1 MRLLDRSSFAFSS
14 LIITTLISIP
24 RAMAADTTLPALTD
38 TAGANKPASLT
49 SSTAQSTKAA
59 ATTTANEQSTKT
71 TSEAAASKLPSL
83 TTSSGLG
90 GLITGLP
97 KLAGDDYPPP
107 SVPPTANAPFMQKS
121 NLPEGTVFICVGA
134 AIAFIA
140 LVILAWRGLVA
151 WSLHRSVRKA
161 AIAHSTNYGYSNDKK
176 RRHSHGKPLASP
188 FYTHGPGSTLSL
200 DQLGTSG
207 KPLSSS
213 KPHSAHGSLFFSPTA
228 GAGIHTPS
236 NNRGSGYLPAGYYA
250 AGNSTAGGGDRGSGM
265 QQIGLSNL
273 TPGGTTTTAQP
284 NRYSRARS
292 VGPTPPDSPRLP
304 PSRGNG
310 DLRPS
315 TANLSTTA
323 LAGAAASNSS
333 LNLNLN
339 TAPQSRAPS
348 AFLEDLFE
356 NGIGSAMD
364 TAGAVVAPPP
374 PQQQQEKVPE
384 EKEKG
389 ERRTRRK
396 SKGHTDSSRRK
407 SRSGHGHGHGHHG
420 SGGGGSGH
428 DRRSRGY

>member
-1 MRLLDRSSFAFSS
+1 
-14 LIITTLISIP
+14 
-24 RAMAADTTLPALTD
+24 MAADSSGLPALTD
-38 TAGANKPASLT
+38 TAGANQPASLT
-49 SSTAQSTKAA
+49 SSAAQSTKAA
-59 ATTTANEQSTKT
+59 AKTTATEQATKT
-71 TSEAAASKLPSL
+71 TSGAASSNLPSL

-207 KPLSSS
+207 KPPTSSS

-228 GAGIHTPS
+228 GAGMHTS
-236 NNRGSGYLPAGYYA
+236 NSNRGSGYLPAGYYA
-250 AGNSTAGGGDRGSGM
+250 AGNSTAGGGGGDRSSGM

-273 TPGGTTTTAQP
+273 APATQQQP
-284 NRYSRARS
+284 NRYSRTPRS
-292 VGPTPPDSPRLP
+292 IGPTPPDSPRLP

-310 DLRPS
+310 ELRPN

-323 LAGAAASNSS
+323 LAGAAASNTS
-333 LNLNLN
+333 LN

-356 NGIGSAMD
+356 SGVGNTAID
-364 TAGAVVAPPP
+364 TDIVAP
-374 PQQQQEKVPE
+374 QEKVPE
-384 EKEKG
+384 EKGGEK
-389 ERRTRRK
+389 RTRRK
-396 SKGHTDSSRRK
+396 SRGHTDSSRRK
-407 SRSGHGHGHGHHG
+407 SRSGHGHRHSS
-420 SGGGGSGH
+420 SGGGGHGH